1 MYPYLRVDVCVLS
14 VADHLG
20 ALLHVLLKVLLVR
33 VQERRHRRLQDA
45 REHLDLKMGRGSGSG
60 SFTRSKTTNHCNQ
73 TWDFL

>member
-45 REHLDLKMGRGSGSG
+45 REHLDLKIRRGSG
-60 SFTRSKTTNHCNQ
+60 SFTRSKTTKHSNIKQ
-73 TWDFL
+73 K